1 MSFTEF
7 INTPMGAMT
16 GFIIGGFIAFVFVM
30 IRLTKVKGK
39 EKSQVIRWF
48 NATHAILT
56 CINDKNVYLY
66 GGVVPGRSWKKL
78 EREGLRAYWDITD
91 VNYLNKTIRYLM
103 HNDSEYNNS
112 GEISETDGWDYSRAM
127 SLLSSGYIC
136 AYLTKEEALD
146 KSLEV
151 AKVIQKRFNSWD
163 EFIDSYL
170 KGYEKWS
177 KHTAMGRWQIYENL
191 RKEKDSI
198 FSAPWDLELKREW

>member
-1 MSFTEF
+1 
-7 INTPMGAMT
+7 
-16 GFIIGGFIAFVFVM
+16 
-30 IRLTKVKGK
+30 
-39 EKSQVIRWF
+39 
-48 NATHAILT
+48 
-56 CINDKNVYLY
+56 
-66 GGVVPGRSWKKL
+66 
-78 EREGLRAYWDITD
+78 
-91 VNYLNKTIRYLM
+91 
-103 HNDSEYNNS
+103 
-112 GEISETDGWDYSRAM
+112 M

-146 KSLEV
+146 RSLEV